1 MGKLHPMT
9 KRLHEGQQTAFMTL
23 KFKSCML
30 IIQRH
35 PTLPNPQ
42 PSIKLREENGRL
54 WEAFYTNEESQKRFD
69 DMDQLSDG
77 FAAEVMKAYSWCKNL
92 SEFRQEHHPGKPCA
106 FKLKVTTRENPI
118 VSSTFLSHR
127 IMPQIA
133 NGTVVPEFIA
143 MHKEECGEQMA
154 ADFFVKYKRQDRDFD
169 LSITCYDSIR
179 LTFLAVPEFAS
190 G

>member
-1 MGKLHPMT
+1 MT
-9 KRLHEGQQTAFMTL
+9 KRLHDGQQTAFITL

-42 PSIKLREENGRL
+42 PSIKLLEENGRL
-54 WEAFYTNEESQKRFD
+54 WEAFYTNEESREVYD
-69 DMDQLSDG
+69 GVDQMSDAEIEG
-77 FAAEVMKAYSWCKNL
+77 FLEYTRYFTVS
-92 SEFRQEHHPGKPCA
+92 SFREANAPGKT
-106 FKLKVTTRENPI
+106 FGFELKVKTHKEAI

-127 IMPQIA
+127 IIPQIA

-143 MHKEECGEQMA
+143 MHKEECGEQMS
-154 ADFFVKYKRQDRDFD
+154 ADFFVKYKHQDRDFG
-169 LSITCYDSIR
+169 LNMTCYDSIL
-179 LTFLAVPEFAS
+179 LTFLLVPEFAS